1 MLWDEENRLQ
11 GVNDN
16 GLVSQYT
23 YDDSGERVIKS
34 SGGTE
39 SMFVNGANIGS
50 FGHEKNYTAYLNP
63 YFVFKEGSFTK
74 HYYIGA
80 QRIVSKI
87 GNGRFDNN
95 SGLNGNGIT
104 AGGINFAKQQSWY
117 DKKVEEYIA
126 SLGIPPGPPDKKG
139 IYGSPEYTGQPYP
152 DFGSPL
158 NENNEPPLG
167 WPKVPVFNQ
176 PGDVPGPPIKW
187 GDPVTNDN
195 VEAGWG
201 YEGTGVIEE
210 NDQYFYHPDHLGST
224 SYVTTRLGKVSQHV
238 EYIPFGE
245 VFLEEKNDKWN
256 TPYKFNAKEFDEE
269 TGLGYFGARYFDS
282 KLSLFYSVDPATE
295 MTMTPYQFSYQNPIK
310 YTDPTGMVPEGP
322 PTKEEAAAM
331 SAHVY
336 GDKKDD
342 ILIGGWK
349 VSNRN
354 FGKGVKLNDEETG
367 LKSQIYERT
376 VDGKTEYTY
385 ATAGTED
392 IKKDGVADV
401 LQAFGASKQHSQSA
415 KNAIEIHNQLKATG
429 EELTFTGHS
438 LGGGLAAL
446 NSNLTRN
453 KAITFNAA
461 GVGKL
466 TKYNEG
472 GIIAALR
479 TEGLIKAYIMTTD
492 PLNIVQNN
500 NTLLSPGYFMPDVNG
515 KRHYIKAT
523 HASSKYNGH
532 SINTILREFKID
544 PDKYAK

>member
-1 MLWDEENRLQ
+1 
-11 GVNDN
+11 
-16 GLVSQYT
+16 
-23 YDDSGERVIKS
+23 
-34 SGGTE
+34 
-39 SMFVNGANIGS
+39 MFVNGANIGS
-50 FGHEKNYTAYLNP
+50 FGHEKNYTGYLSP

-158 NENNEPPLG
+158 NESNEPPLG

-210 NDQYFYHPDHLGST
+210 TDLYFYHPDHLGST

-256 TPYKFNAKEFDEE
+256 SPYKFNAKEMDEE
-269 TGLGYFGARYFDS
+269 TGLYYYGARYFDS
-282 KLSLFYSVDPATE
+282 KVSVWYSVDPLAG
-295 MTMTPYQFSYQNPIK
+295 YNPIFETEH
-310 YTDPTGMVPEGP
+310 YIDGQHNGGVYNSGNLNPYIYCYQSPVRYIDPNGKQVDVVHMISGKDDVIIKGSSKVKNYPNTLQI
-322 PTKEEAAAM
+322 TIHAAPQGLQ
-331 SAHVY
+331 SVDNNKNSIWIN
-336 GDKKDD
+336 DKKTFEQVFGNNEEWKNRGDNFTVIIYGCRAAND
-342 ILIGGWK
+342 SESKSGKSIVTKLSEAYPEVKFIG
-349 VSNRN
+349 
-354 FGKGVKLNDEETG
+354 
-367 LKSQIYERT
+367 
-376 VDGKTEYTY
+376 
-385 ATAGTED
+385 ATAQGWFSENGLEGTY
-392 IKKDGVADV
+392 
-401 LQAFGASKQHSQSA
+401 F
-415 KNAIEIHNQLKATG
+415 KNEKGKRGQPGNWLIMKNGKVEGIYDAEWTPKP
-429 EELTFTGHS
+429 EPTFIDNLLYKSETI
-438 LGGGLAAL
+438 
-446 NSNLTRN
+446 NSNEN
-453 KAITFNAA
+453 SADKGNE
-461 GVGKL
+461 K
-466 TKYNEG
+466 TK
-472 GIIAALR
+472 
-479 TEGLIKAYIMTTD
+479 
-492 PLNIVQNN
+492 
-500 NTLLSPGYFMPDVNG
+500 
-515 KRHYIKAT
+515 
-523 HASSKYNGH
+523 
-532 SINTILREFKID
+532 
-544 PDKYAK
+544 